1 MPLKSRYSILNVK
14 GVQDAMKLPTGTR
27 KFDNEKRDRAVARAI
42 LDKLGL
48 EPEKYRLGY
57 TKVSALKPGQM
68 GQVKRSGLACFGSMH
83 KTNRIRNLYIFL
95 HFTQVSKILQGQFNV
110 FKIIIEKISLP
121 VPKVDID

>member
-1 MPLKSRYSILNVK
+1 M
-14 GVQDAMKLPTGTR
+14 
-27 KFDNEKRDRAVARAI
+27 ARAI

-57 TKVSALKPGQM
+57 TKVSALKPVQM
-68 GQVKRSGLACFGSMH
+68 GQVKRSGLACFGTMH
-83 KTNRIRNLYIFL
+83 KTNRIRNLSIIL

-110 FKIIIEKISLP
+110 FKLIIEKISLP